1 MKESNC
7 LGYLSMDD
15 HELQKFIGNES
26 LTVAEAMQRIDNN
39 SNGILFLVDKDK
51 ALTSCITDGD
61 IRRWLLSGGKMEGK
75 AVDAA
80 NHHPKYAGN
89 LDEARAYYHKRNY
102 IAIPI
107 VDEQGALIDVYTG
120 ESGIVKKQHN
130 PLNIP
135 VVINAGGKGTRLDP
149 FTKVLPKP
157 LIPVGEF
164 PIMELIMKEYQSYC
178 CFDFHIIVNYK
189 RDLIKAYFADNEKQY
204 NITWYDEEKPLGT
217 GGGLS
222 LLRGKF
228 QNTFFFAN
236 CDALLTANYESMLR
250 FHKENGNIIT
260 MICAYKNINI
270 PYGVV
275 EMGINGTIKDM
286 KEKPLMS
293 FLTNTGIY
301 IVEPEV
307 IEDIEDN
314 APIGFPDIVERE
326 RQKGKRVAVFP
337 VSENEWMDMGQ
348 LPELEKMRIRLYG
361 E

>member
-1 MKESNC
+1 
-7 LGYLSMDD
+7 MDNQ
-15 HELQKFIGNES
+15 ELQQFIGKDN
-26 LTVAEAMQRIDNN
+26 LTISEAMQKIDTN
-39 SNGILFLVDKDK
+39 SYGILFLSGDDEKI
-51 ALTSCITDGD
+51 LGCITDGD
-61 IRRWLLSGGKMEGK
+61 IRRFLLAGGKMSGK

-80 NHHPKYAGN
+80 NKNPRVAYSIE
-89 LDEARAYYHKRNY
+89 EARNLYHKRY
-102 IAIPI
+102 FVVIPLVDENRRI
-107 VDEQGALIDVYTG
+107 VDIYSGETG
-120 ESGIVKKQHN
+120 DQIEKEHS

-149 FTKVLPKP
+149 FTRVIPKP
-157 LIPVGEF
+157 LIPIGDL
-164 PIMELIMKEYQSYC
+164 PIIEHIMKEYQSYSC
-178 CFDFHIIVNYK
+178 NEFHIIVNYK
-189 RDLIKAYFADNEKQY
+189 RDLMKAYFADNDNNY
-204 NITWYDEEKPLGT
+204 NISWYDEEKPLGT

-228 QNTFFFAN
+228 KDTFFFAN
-236 CDALLTANYESMLR
+236 CDALLTANYESMVK
-250 FHKENGNIIT
+250 FHKENGNVIT

-275 EMGINGTIKDM
+275 EMGLNGAIEDM

-307 IEDIEDN
+307 IDDIEDGVS
-314 APIGFPDIVERE
+314 IGFPDIVEKE

-337 VSENEWMDMGQ
+337 VSENDWMDMGQ
-348 LPELEKMRIRLYG
+348 IPELEKMRIRLYG